1 VLAWQRGNHH
11 NLAANPLCRPC
22 PDHLCSRSFQLAPG
36 SPLPEMRE
44 FSLAL
49 ESRCRYHIL
58 LDWPRIAADNTVD
71 CRTSIHSNFLHVFI
85 RYFDSQS
92 ACHQGYDTTRNLRL
106 ERVRHRHVLPA
117 RFVCCSPACRM
128 RFKLSPSHPRVFTC
142 ELGKD
147 APARCHGGQAPSAS
161 PTRHVFVL
169 PRPMARA
176 RRTTSV

>member
-1 VLAWQRGNHH
+1 
-11 NLAANPLCRPC
+11 
-22 PDHLCSRSFQLAPG
+22 
-36 SPLPEMRE
+36 MRE